1 MRSFSWSRAFGAGFT
16 LIGREPVA
24 ILWWALAYFVLALL
38 PQFAIA
44 GAMWPTIGQVIRS
57 ASEGGQPDSDTLMAM
72 QANMPLFQLVSILTT
87 LVSTTVLLSAIYR
100 AVLEPE
106 NRRFGYLR
114 LGAQELWVGIT
125 VVVLYVALILAI
137 IVVAIPFGIV
147 GFILDRAVGHWAA
160 VVVALAACALLF
172 WLMLR
177 FSLATLVAFAE
188 RRFDIGASWTLTA
201 GQAGKLFLVMLV
213 IGLLVMVAEMILLG
227 IGMAAV
233 GGVAA
238 ATGLMEGMGDPGRI
252 LSHFW
257 PVILVGTLVT
267 SLLGAVAFAVFVAPF
282 AEVYKELTEEA
293 AVF

>member
-1 MRSFSWSRAFGAGFT
+1 MRGFSWSRAFGAGFT

-24 ILWWALAYFVLALL
+24 VLWWALAYFVLGLL
-38 PQFAIA
+38 PQFAIM
-44 GAMWPTIGQVIRS
+44 GAMWPMLGEVMRR
-57 ASEGGQPDSDTLMAM
+57 ASEGGAPDTETLAAM
-72 QANMPLFQLVSILTT
+72 QANMPLFQLVSIVTS

-125 VVVLYVALILAI
+125 VVVLYVALVLAV
-137 IVVAIPFGIV
+137 IVIAIPGAILGVVLGRTV
-147 GFILDRAVGHWAA
+147 GEWSA
-160 VVVALAACALLF
+160 VVVGLACAALLF

-213 IGLLVMVAEMILLG
+213 LFLLLLVAELILVG
-227 IGMAAV
+227 IGVAAV

-238 ATGLMEGMGDPGRI
+238 AGGMMEGMTDPTRI
-252 LSHFW
+252 LSTLW
-257 PVILVGTLVT
+257 PVILVGSVVV
-267 SLLGAVAFAVFVAPF
+267 SLLGAAAFAILVAPF

-293 AVF
+293 QVF

>member
-24 ILWWALAYFVLALL
+24 ILWWALAYFVLALA

-44 GAMWPTIGQVIRS
+44 GAMWPMIGQMIQA
-57 ASEGGQPDSDTLMAM
+57 ASEGGQPDSDTLMAL
-72 QANMPLFQLVSILTT
+72 QANMPLFQLVSIVTS
-87 LVSTTVLLSAIYR
+87 LVTTTVLLSAIYR

-137 IVVAIPFGIV
+137 IVVAIPFAIV
-147 GFILDRAVGHWAA
+147 GFVLVRAVGEWAA
-160 VVVALAACALLF
+160 VIVALAACALLF

-201 GQAGKLFLVMLV
+201 GQAWKLFLVMLV
-213 IGLLVMVAEMILLG
+213 ISLLVVVAEMILLG

-238 ATGLMEGMGDPGRI
+238 ASGLMEGMGDPARI

-257 PVILVGTLVT
+257 PVILVGALVT
-267 SLLGAVAFAVFVAPF
+267 SLLGAVALAVFVAPF